1 VSIKKRRVE
10 AGQWAGRAGKGM
22 CFSPQQQKNPT
33 EAHEVQFRKWRGGQ
47 GRTRPSKGLESSR
60 KLLRLRLIYNSS
72 THLSTPLA
80 KEEEEE
86 EEKGAGGVGEEEVG
100 ELEYH

>member
-1 VSIKKRRVE
+1 
-10 AGQWAGRAGKGM
+10 
-22 CFSPQQQKNPT
+22 
-33 EAHEVQFRKWRGGQ
+33 
-47 GRTRPSKGLESSR
+47 
-60 KLLRLRLIYNSS
+60 LIYNSS
-72 THLSTPLA
+72 TRLSTPLA